1 MSRLPN
7 KSPEPTAVGAYR
19 SAVAV
24 HAASRRD
31 RKSTRLNSSHQII
44 SYAVFCL
51 KKKKTSVKA
60 ARHISVH
67 SDVSMHGLVY
77 VPLRVKRDGIGGP
90 SDGDKGLGAY
100 LLCAIALHVSRV
112 R

>member
-51 KKKKTSVKA
+51 KKKKTSIKSSHQSISYAVFCLNKKKKNCKTNKEEMDESMRIDVRTRDTDVKDN
-60 ARHISVH
+60 RLS
-67 SDVSMHGLVY
+67 SSFTT
-77 VPLRVKRDGIGGP
+77 K
-90 SDGDKGLGAY
+90 
-100 LLCAIALHVSRV
+100 
-112 R
+112 